1 MDRIDYLAE
10 RRTPFIFIISFN
22 KSEVIV
28 EELSDLSGDILFD
41 IEGFRNYSEMEIDR
55 EFQFSREPIPFR
67 EYKIA
72 FDEVIEEIKR
82 GNTYLLNLSFRSKIE
97 TELKLEEIFHISKA
111 KYKIYLK
118 GRFVCFSPEKFI
130 EIRDNKISTYPMKGT
145 IDAGICGAKDTILN
159 NQKEMAEH
167 IMIVDLMRNDLG
179 IVGSDVKVR
188 RFRYIDKI
196 RAGDKEL
203 LQVSSEIT
211 AKLPKDWRANLGSIL
226 NRLLPAGS
234 VTGTP
239 KRSTVDIIDRV
250 ENYNRGF
257 YTGIFGIFTGDA
269 LYSAVMIR
277 FIEEESRKLFY
288 KSGGGITIDSSLE
301 SEYQELIDKI
311 YIPV

>member
-1 MDRIDYLAE
+1 
-10 RRTPFIFIISFN
+10 
-22 KSEVIV
+22 
-28 EELSDLSGDILFD
+28 
-41 IEGFRNYSEMEIDR
+41 
-55 EFQFSREPIPFR
+55 
-67 EYKIA
+67 
-72 FDEVIEEIKR
+72 
-82 GNTYLLNLSFRSKIE
+82 
-97 TELKLEEIFHISKA
+97 
-111 KYKIYLK
+111 
-118 GRFVCFSPEKFI
+118 
-130 EIRDNKISTYPMKGT
+130 
-145 IDAGICGAKDTILN
+145 
-159 NQKEMAEH
+159 
-167 IMIVDLMRNDLG
+167 MIVDLMRNDLG
-179 IVGSDVKVR
+179 MVGSDVKVR

-239 KRSTVDIIDRV
+239 KKSTVDIIDRV
-250 ENYNRGF
+250 ENYDRGF